1 MLRGKLELT
10 RDHSRDLAQARE
22 RRDRWLEKVNSG
34 EYLPEAAGKYVVSKT
49 LSKVEGSRGLSQ
61 ARQMPLLERASAAA

>member
-49 LSKVEGSRGLSQ
+49 LSKVEGSRGLSE
-61 ARQMPLLERASAAA
+61 ARRMPLLVERASVA

>member
-1 MLRGKLELT
+1 
-10 RDHSRDLAQARE
+10 
-22 RRDRWLEKVNSG
+22 VNSG
-34 EYLPEAAGKYVVSKT
+34 EYFPEAAGKYEVSKTLSEVEGSKT